1 MKSIKINRERGIQ
14 LDYITEIKAF
24 YDRLELNSLSTP
36 AIALWHGLMYIAN
49 KSGWQSEFT
58 VAVSILTSKTGL
70 NAQAIKRARN
80 ELEQKGLIV
89 WRSRKG
95 NQSAVYQMISLQYKK
110 GGDFVPQ
117 IVPQIVP
124 QTVPQVEP
132 QIVPINRHRRNET
145 KEKDANASKKKF
157 APPTLEEVEAYC
169 KERGNTVDAA
179 QFIDFYA
186 SKGWLVGKV
195 VMKDWKAAVRTWE
208 RNRTTTSFSQP
219 KQSQRAKNRFNDFP
233 QRQYSDADLLELERR
248 LLQK

>member
-1 MKSIKINRERGIQ
+1 MNHLNYILEINAFEQWTETHYLPIPSQLLWYRLMSICNKAGWSEWVTVGNQRLMATLQMSREASF
-14 LDYITEIKAF
+14 IKAR
-24 YDRLELNSLSTP
+24 DELIK
-36 AIALWHGLMYIAN
+36 AGLIEY
-49 KSGWQSEFT
+49 
-58 VAVSILTSKTGL
+58 
-70 NAQAIKRARN
+70 
-80 ELEQKGLIV
+80 QKG
-89 WRSRKG
+89 
-95 NQSAVYQMISLQYKK
+95 KK
-110 GGDFVPQ
+110 GCPNKYRMVSFTFKNEVESVVESVVQ
-117 IVPQIVP
+117 NVVKSEV
-124 QTVPQVEP
+124 QTEVESVAIYKLK
-132 QIVPINRHRRNET
+132 QNET

-208 RNRTTTSFSQP
+208 RNRTTTSFSQSKP
-219 KQSQRAKNRFNDFP
+219 SPQRAKNRFNDFP

>member
-1 MKSIKINRERGIQ
+1 MNYILEINAFEQWTETHYLPIPSQLLWYRLMSICNKAGWSEWVTVGNQRLMATLQMSREASF
-14 LDYITEIKAF
+14 IKAR
-24 YDRLELNSLSTP
+24 DELIK
-36 AIALWHGLMYIAN
+36 AGLIEY
-49 KSGWQSEFT
+49 
-58 VAVSILTSKTGL
+58 
-70 NAQAIKRARN
+70 
-80 ELEQKGLIV
+80 QKG
-89 WRSRKG
+89 
-95 NQSAVYQMISLQYKK
+95 KK
-110 GGDFVPQ
+110 GCPNKYRMVSFTFKNEVQ
-117 IVPQIVP
+117 SVVESVVQNVVKSEV
-124 QTVPQVEP
+124 QTEVESVAIYKLK
-132 QIVPINRHRRNET
+132 QNET

>member
-1 MKSIKINRERGIQ
+1 MNHLNYILEINAFEQWTETHYLPIPSQLLWYRLMSICNKAGWSEWVTVGNQRLMATLQMSREASF
-14 LDYITEIKAF
+14 IKAR
-24 YDRLELNSLSTP
+24 DELIK
-36 AIALWHGLMYIAN
+36 AGLIEY
-49 KSGWQSEFT
+49 
-58 VAVSILTSKTGL
+58 
-70 NAQAIKRARN
+70 
-80 ELEQKGLIV
+80 QKG
-89 WRSRKG
+89 
-95 NQSAVYQMISLQYKK
+95 KK
-110 GGDFVPQ
+110 GCPNKYRMVSFTFKNEVQ
-117 IVPQIVP
+117 SVVESVVQNVVKSEV
-124 QTVPQVEP
+124 QTEVESVAIYKLK
-132 QIVPINRHRRNET
+132 QNET

-208 RNRTTTSFSQP
+208 RNRTTTSFSQSKP
-219 KQSQRAKNRFNDFP
+219 SPQRAKNRFNDFP

>member
-1 MKSIKINRERGIQ
+1 MNHLNYILEINAFEQWTETHYLPIPSQLLWYRLMSICNKAGWSEWVTVGNQRLMATLQMSREASF
-14 LDYITEIKAF
+14 IKAR
-24 YDRLELNSLSTP
+24 DELIK
-36 AIALWHGLMYIAN
+36 AGLIEY
-49 KSGWQSEFT
+49 
-58 VAVSILTSKTGL
+58 
-70 NAQAIKRARN
+70 
-80 ELEQKGLIV
+80 QKG
-89 WRSRKG
+89 
-95 NQSAVYQMISLQYKK
+95 KK
-110 GGDFVPQ
+110 GCPNKYRMVSFTFKNEVQ
-117 IVPQIVP
+117 SVVESVVQNVVKSEV
-124 QTVPQVEP
+124 QTEVESVAIYKLK
-132 QIVPINRHRRNET
+132 QNET

-208 RNRTTTSFSQP
+208 RNRTTTSFSQS
-219 KQSQRAKNRFNDFP
+219 KQSPQRAKNRFNDFP

>member
-1 MKSIKINRERGIQ
+1 MNYILEINAFEQWTETHYLPIPSQLLWYRLMSICNKAGWSEWVTVGNQRLMATLQMSREASF
-14 LDYITEIKAF
+14 IKAR
-24 YDRLELNSLSTP
+24 DELIK
-36 AIALWHGLMYIAN
+36 AGLIEY
-49 KSGWQSEFT
+49 
-58 VAVSILTSKTGL
+58 
-70 NAQAIKRARN
+70 
-80 ELEQKGLIV
+80 QKG
-89 WRSRKG
+89 
-95 NQSAVYQMISLQYKK
+95 KK
-110 GGDFVPQ
+110 GCPNKYRMVSFTFKNEVESVVESVVQ
-117 IVPQIVP
+117 NVVKSEV
-124 QTVPQVEP
+124 QTEVESVAIYKLK
-132 QIVPINRHRRNET
+132 QNET

-208 RNRTTTSFSQP
+208 RNRTTTSFSQSKP
-219 KQSQRAKNRFNDFP
+219 SPQRAKNRFNDFP

>member
-1 MKSIKINRERGIQ
+1 MNHLNYILEINAFEQWTETHYLPIPSQLLWYKLMSICNKAGWSEWVTVGNQRLMATLQMSREASF
-14 LDYITEIKAF
+14 IKAR
-24 YDRLELNSLSTP
+24 DELIK
-36 AIALWHGLMYIAN
+36 AGLIEY
-49 KSGWQSEFT
+49 
-58 VAVSILTSKTGL
+58 
-70 NAQAIKRARN
+70 
-80 ELEQKGLIV
+80 QKG
-89 WRSRKG
+89 
-95 NQSAVYQMISLQYKK
+95 KK
-110 GGDFVPQ
+110 GCPNKYRMVSFTFKNEVQ
-117 IVPQIVP
+117 SVVESVVQNVVKSEV
-124 QTVPQVEP
+124 QTEVESVAIYKLK
-132 QIVPINRHRRNET
+132 QNET

-208 RNRTTTSFSQP
+208 RNRTTTSFSQSKP
-219 KQSQRAKNRFNDFP
+219 SPQRAKNRFNDFP

>member
-1 MKSIKINRERGIQ
+1 MNYILEINAFEQWTETHYLPIPSQLLWYKLMSICNKAGWSEWVTVGNQRLMATLQMSREASF
-14 LDYITEIKAF
+14 IKAR
-24 YDRLELNSLSTP
+24 DELIK
-36 AIALWHGLMYIAN
+36 AGLIEY
-49 KSGWQSEFT
+49 
-58 VAVSILTSKTGL
+58 
-70 NAQAIKRARN
+70 
-80 ELEQKGLIV
+80 QKG
-89 WRSRKG
+89 
-95 NQSAVYQMISLQYKK
+95 KK
-110 GGDFVPQ
+110 GCPNKYRMVSFTFKNEVQ
-117 IVPQIVP
+117 SVVESVVQNVVKSEV
-124 QTVPQVEP
+124 QTEVESVAIYKLK
-132 QIVPINRHRRNET
+132 QNET

>member
-1 MKSIKINRERGIQ
+1 MNRLNYILEINAFEQWTETHYLPIPSQLLWYKLMSICNKAGWSEWVTVGNQRLMATLQMSREASF
-14 LDYITEIKAF
+14 IKAR
-24 YDRLELNSLSTP
+24 DELIK
-36 AIALWHGLMYIAN
+36 AGLIEY
-49 KSGWQSEFT
+49 
-58 VAVSILTSKTGL
+58 
-70 NAQAIKRARN
+70 
-80 ELEQKGLIV
+80 QKG
-89 WRSRKG
+89 
-95 NQSAVYQMISLQYKK
+95 KK
-110 GGDFVPQ
+110 GCPNKYRMVSFTFKNEVQ
-117 IVPQIVP
+117 SVVESVVQNVVKSEV
-124 QTVPQVEP
+124 QTEVESVAIYKLK
-132 QIVPINRHRRNET
+132 QNET

-219 KQSQRAKNRFNDFP
+219 KQSPQRAKNRFNDFP

>member
-1 MKSIKINRERGIQ
+1 MNYILEINAFEQWIETHYLPIPSQLLWYKLMSICNKAGWSEWVTVGNQRLMATLQMSREASF
-14 LDYITEIKAF
+14 IKAR
-24 YDRLELNSLSTP
+24 DELIK
-36 AIALWHGLMYIAN
+36 AGLIEY
-49 KSGWQSEFT
+49 
-58 VAVSILTSKTGL
+58 
-70 NAQAIKRARN
+70 
-80 ELEQKGLIV
+80 QKG
-89 WRSRKG
+89 
-95 NQSAVYQMISLQYKK
+95 KK
-110 GGDFVPQ
+110 GCPNKYRMVSFTFKNEVQ
-117 IVPQIVP
+117 SVVQNVVKSEV
-124 QTVPQVEP
+124 QTEVESVAIYKLK
-132 QIVPINRHRRNET
+132 QNET

-233 QRQYSDADLLELERR
+233 QRQYSDADFLELERR

>member
-1 MKSIKINRERGIQ
+1 MNYILEINAFEQWTETHYLPIPSQLLWYRLMSICNKAGWSEWVTVGNQRLMATLQMSREASF
-14 LDYITEIKAF
+14 IKAR
-24 YDRLELNSLSTP
+24 DELIK
-36 AIALWHGLMYIAN
+36 AGLIEY
-49 KSGWQSEFT
+49 
-58 VAVSILTSKTGL
+58 
-70 NAQAIKRARN
+70 
-80 ELEQKGLIV
+80 QKG
-89 WRSRKG
+89 
-95 NQSAVYQMISLQYKK
+95 KK
-110 GGDFVPQ
+110 GCPNKYRMVSFTFKNEVQ
-117 IVPQIVP
+117 SVVESVVQNVVKSEV
-124 QTVPQVEP
+124 QTEVESVAIYKLK
-132 QIVPINRHRRNET
+132 QNET

-233 QRQYSDADLLELERR
+233 QRQYSDADFLELERR

>member
-1 MKSIKINRERGIQ
+1 MNYILEINAFEQWIETHYLPIPSQLLWYRLMSICNKAGWSEWVTVGNQRLMATLQMSREASF
-14 LDYITEIKAF
+14 IKAR
-24 YDRLELNSLSTP
+24 DELIK
-36 AIALWHGLMYIAN
+36 AGLIEY
-49 KSGWQSEFT
+49 
-58 VAVSILTSKTGL
+58 
-70 NAQAIKRARN
+70 
-80 ELEQKGLIV
+80 QKG
-89 WRSRKG
+89 
-95 NQSAVYQMISLQYKK
+95 KK
-110 GGDFVPQ
+110 GCPNKYRMVSFTFKNEVKSEVQ
-117 IVPQIVP
+117 SVVQNVVKSEV
-124 QTVPQVEP
+124 QTEVESVAIYKLK
-132 QIVPINRHRRNET
+132 QNET

-157 APPTLEEVEAYC
+157 APPSLEEVEAYC

-233 QRQYSDADLLELERR
+233 QRQYSDADFLELERR

>member
-1 MKSIKINRERGIQ
+1 MNRLNYILEINAFEQWIETHYLPIPSQLLWYKLMSICNKAGWSEWVTVGNQRLMATLQMSREASF
-14 LDYITEIKAF
+14 IKAR
-24 YDRLELNSLSTP
+24 DELIK
-36 AIALWHGLMYIAN
+36 AGLIEY
-49 KSGWQSEFT
+49 
-58 VAVSILTSKTGL
+58 
-70 NAQAIKRARN
+70 
-80 ELEQKGLIV
+80 QKG
-89 WRSRKG
+89 
-95 NQSAVYQMISLQYKK
+95 KK
-110 GGDFVPQ
+110 GCPNKYRMVSFTFKNEVQ
-117 IVPQIVP
+117 SVVQNVVKSEV
-124 QTVPQVEP
+124 QTEVESVAIYKLK
-132 QIVPINRHRRNET
+132 QNET

-233 QRQYSDADLLELERR
+233 QRQYSDADFLELERR

>member
-1 MKSIKINRERGIQ
+1 MNRLNYILEINAFEQWTETHYLPIPSQLLWYKLMSICNKAGWSEWVTVGNQRLMATLQMSREASF
-14 LDYITEIKAF
+14 IKAR
-24 YDRLELNSLSTP
+24 DELIK
-36 AIALWHGLMYIAN
+36 AGLIEY
-49 KSGWQSEFT
+49 
-58 VAVSILTSKTGL
+58 
-70 NAQAIKRARN
+70 
-80 ELEQKGLIV
+80 QKG
-89 WRSRKG
+89 
-95 NQSAVYQMISLQYKK
+95 KK
-110 GGDFVPQ
+110 GCPNKYRMVSFTLKNG
-117 IVPQIVP
+117 
-124 QTVPQVEP
+124 VETKVETKVKTEVKTEVESVAIYKLK
-132 QIVPINRHRRNET
+132 QNET

-208 RNRTTTSFSQP
+208 RNRTTTSFSQSKP
-219 KQSQRAKNRFNDFP
+219 SPQRAKNRFNDFP

>member
-1 MKSIKINRERGIQ
+1 MN
-14 LDYITEIKAF
+14 YISEIKAF

-110 GGDFVPQ
+110 GGDF
-117 IVPQIVP
+117 
-124 QTVPQVEP
+124 EP
-132 QIVPINRHRRNET
+132 QIEPQTEPQIEPQIEPINKHRLYER

-157 APPTLEEVEAYC
+157 VPPSLKEVEMYC

-195 VMKDWKAAVRTWE
+195 VMKDWKAAIRTWE

-219 KQSQRAKNRFNDFP
+219 KQSQRTKNKFNDFP
-233 QRQYSDADLLELERR
+233 QREYSEAEFLELERR